1 MGQSG
6 EGEVVRASQGRSVIW
21 SDAVNLGVL
30 EELQAG
36 WVFDAVVSSFYA
48 ERGLYNSKGG
58 GSSGIMMISG
68 FLAKPTFFIGVD
80 RGRYLLVAGGYNTAF
95 GENSGVASAPGSAGG
110 SFELNVPGRRESG
123 VLAPDSVLWF
133 SF

>member
-58 GSSGIMMISG
+58 VIGDNDDIRIPCKAD
-68 FLAKPTFFIGVD
+68 FLH
-80 RGRYLLVAGGYNTAF
+80 RC
-95 GENSGVASAPGSAGG
+95 
-110 SFELNVPGRRESG
+110 
-123 VLAPDSVLWF
+123 
-133 SF
+133 